1 MKLTLAARGSKD
13 AGFMQDLG
21 GVLNAEY
28 IILTEVQQWSGGAFN
43 DLWCSLCLQNSGRR
57 PSEQAG
63 TFLMILPARHL
74 IGGMRLVIQMCMIL

>member
-1 MKLTLAARGSKD
+1 MRVSCNILGEFSTL
-13 AGFMQDLG
+13 
-21 GVLNAEY
+21 N
-28 IILTEVQQWSGGAFN
+28 IILTEVKQWSVCGGELN
-43 DLWCSLCLQNSGRR
+43 DMWCSLCLQNSGRR